1 MRFGHLALAVALVVV
16 GALGTAAL
24 VTAASA
30 SGEYLALR
38 RDVAFAAQLTADDLT
53 VVRINAAPGLRPVPA
68 RDLDR
73 VVGLY
78 AAVPL
83 SEGTLLTAAQLTD
96 RPVPGPGQQVLG
108 ITLSGDRL
116 PATRP
121 DPGDRILLVATPAQG
136 AVAGDG
142 DAASSPPT
150 WTATVVRVV
159 GSDSGSLL
167 GRGGTETVTLDVAVS
182 AADGPVVATMAATDR
197 LVVLLTGE

>member
-1 MRFGHLALAVALVVV
+1 LAVALVVV

-136 AVAGDG
+136 AVGGD
-142 DAASSPPT
+142 DDPATAPPT

-159 GSDSGSLL
+159 GSGSGGLL

-182 AADGPVVATMAATDR
+182 AADGPTVATMAATDR